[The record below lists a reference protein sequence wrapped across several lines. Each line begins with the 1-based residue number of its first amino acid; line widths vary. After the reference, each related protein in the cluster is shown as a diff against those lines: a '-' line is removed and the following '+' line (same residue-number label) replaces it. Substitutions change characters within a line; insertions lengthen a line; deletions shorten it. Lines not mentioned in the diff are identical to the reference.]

1 MNPLPPDYPFEIT
14 VRGVTYPDIDE
25 AFLGLGKSLPIMS
38 QSLAKRAAVFVHL
51 LLKKFMHREF
61 IPLAAYKYNPAGFS
75 SHYVYV
81 SKDVDSDIYDFALD
95 IASRGSIHPSSIPL
109 PLIGFTLRLSNYD
122 VTSVLCLGD
131 IFLSKSILP
140 LLFEPLGL
148 LNKKK
153 YYPDNIVVVDEP
165 HDESIWDEYI
175 PQLEAIKA
183 SGAYV
188 VFNSPSEGFKD
199 FVNNILEG

>member
-1 MNPLPPDYPFEIT
+1 MNPLLPAYPFEIT
-14 VRGVTYPDIDE
+14 VGGVTYPNIDE
-25 AFLGLGKSLPIMS
+25 AFLDLGKSLPIMS
-38 QSLAKRAAVFVHL
+38 QSLVKRAAVFVHL

-61 IPLAAYKYNPAGFS
+61 IPLAAYKYNPVGFS

-81 SKDVDSDIYDFALD
+81 TKNVDSEIYDFALD
-95 IASRGSIHPSSIPL
+95 IASRGSIHHNYASSVFAGFLSPL
-109 PLIGFTLRLSNYD
+109 SKYD

-153 YYPDNIVVVDEP
+153 YYPGNIVIVDEP
-165 HDESIWDEYI
+165 HDKSIWGEYT
-175 PQLEAIKA
+175 PHLEAIRA
-183 SGAYV
+183 SGASV
-188 VFNSPSEGFKD
+188 VFNLPSAGFKD
-199 FVNNILEG
+199 FVNNILED

>member
-1 MNPLPPDYPFEIT
+1 MNPLLPAYPFEIT
-14 VRGVTYPDIDE
+14 VRGVTYPNINE
-25 AFLGLGKSLPIMS
+25 AFLALCNSLPIMS
-38 QSLAKRAAVFVHL
+38 QSLVKRAAVFVHL

-61 IPLAAYKYNPAGFS
+61 ICLAAYKYNPAGFS
-75 SHYVYV
+75 SNYVYV
-81 SKDVDSDIYDFALD
+81 TKNVDSEIYDFALD
-95 IASRGSIHPSSIPL
+95 IASRGSIHPSSVPSL
-109 PLIGFTLRLSNYD
+109 LADFMSPLSNQD

-153 YYPDNIVVVDEP
+153 YYPGNIVVVDEP
-165 HDESIWDEYI
+165 HDKSIWDEYI
-175 PQLEAIKA
+175 PHLEAIRA
-183 SGAYV
+183 SGASV
-188 VFNSPSEGFKD
+188 VFNLPSVGFED